1 MAAVQKPLSLASF
14 GGKETT
20 PAWKTIPSW
29 YLTCTDDKMIPPP
42 VQEFMAKRMS
52 ATVRSVASSHCPF
65 MSHPEAVA
73 NIIALAAESLKQ

>member
-14 GGKETT
+14 TGKEIA

-29 YLTCTDDKMIPPP
+29 YLTCTEDKMIPPP
-42 VQEFMAKRMS
+42 AQELMAKRMN

-65 MSHPEAVA
+65 MSHPDAVA
-73 NIIALAAESLKQ
+73 DLITLAAESLNS